1 MTEAGKIP
9 GELILASA
17 SPRRRELL
25 EQLDV
30 PFCVQ
35 PTDTDEQVLL
45 NEPPEKYVRRM
56 SLNKAAA
63 GALSIVHGDDNRR
76 CVLAA
81 DTAVVFG
88 DRILGKPRDR
98 DDALEMLQLLSGQTH
113 RVLSGVAV
121 TDGVTTH
128 DALSITEVCFGEISP
143 EACEAYWE
151 TGEPRDKA
159 GAYGIQGRGA
169 VFVEH
174 IAGSYS
180 GVVGLPLYE
189 TAELLRCFGYAPA
202 FGAKRHG

>member
-1 MTEAGKIP
+1 MTNAGTTP

-25 EQLDV
+25 EQLEV

-35 PTDTDEQVLL
+35 PTDTDEQVRP
-45 NEPPEKYVRRM
+45 NEPAEKYVRRM
-56 SLNKAAA
+56 SLDKVAA
-63 GALSIVHGDDNRR
+63 GARNIVKGDGR

-98 DDALEMLQLLSGQTH
+98 DDALEMLQLLSGHTH

-121 TDGVTTH
+121 TDGVTTR
-128 DALSITEVCFGEISP
+128 DALSITEVSFGEISA

-159 GAYGIQGRGA
+159 GAYAIQGLGA
-169 VFVEH
+169 VFVRH
-174 IAGSYS
+174 IVGSYS

-189 TAELLRCFGYAPA
+189 TAELLRCFGYAPV
-202 FGAKRHG
+202 FGAARHS

>member
-1 MTEAGKIP
+1 MIETSSMP
-9 GELILASA
+9 GELILASS

-35 PTDTDEQVLL
+35 PTDVDEQLWSH
-45 NEPPEKYVRRM
+45 EPAEEYVRRM
-56 SLNKAAA
+56 SLEKAAA
-63 GALSIVHGDDNRR
+63 GARSLVQGGKR

-81 DTAVVFG
+81 DTTVVLG
-88 DRILGKPRDR
+88 ERILGKPRDR
-98 DDALEMLQLLSGQTH
+98 EDALAMLQMLSGRTH
-113 RVLSGVAV
+113 RVLSSVAV
-121 TDGVTTH
+121 TDGTTTR
-128 DALSITEVCFGEISP
+128 DGLSITEVSFAEIPP

-169 VFVEH
+169 VFVRH

-202 FGAKRHG
+202 FGYVPHG